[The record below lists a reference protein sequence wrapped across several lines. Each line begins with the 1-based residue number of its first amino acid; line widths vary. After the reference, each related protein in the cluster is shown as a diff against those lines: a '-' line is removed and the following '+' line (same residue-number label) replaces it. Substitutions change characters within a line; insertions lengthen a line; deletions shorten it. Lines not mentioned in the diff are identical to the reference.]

1 MDIDRVRALTDNELG
16 AELATQRRNLYDLRF
31 QLATRQLTDH
41 SQLTAARRT
50 VARVLTVMTERGLDE
65 NETVRLAVP
74 RETRQPAGR
83 GRVLGRGRGASTASK
98 STAGKTA
105 SPADAGKTAAK
116 SSSTKSASTS
126 KTSTSAEET
135 AASTASSGATG
146 GNEE

>member
-1 MDIDRVRALTDNELG
+1 MDIDKVRALTDNELG

-74 RETRQPAGR
+74 RETRQPASR
-83 GRVLGRGRGASTASK
+83 GRVLGRGRSASTASK
-98 STAGKTA
+98 STASKPASKSAAKTA
-105 SPADAGKTAAK
+105 SK
-116 SSSTKSASTS
+116 SSSTKSTSTS
-126 KTSTSAEET
+126 KTSTPAKET
-135 AASTASSGATG
+135 AATTASSGATG